1 MSMTPEPWQQ
11 RLVDEKDELSSR
23 LNRLGEF
30 MRTSIYETLSEDEKD
45 RILRQRDA
53 MNIYLETLVERIHAA
68 DFLA

>member
-1 MSMTPEPWQQ
+1 MTPEPWQQ

-23 LNRLGEF
+23 LNRLCDF
-30 MRTSIYETLSEDEKD
+30 MCTSIYETLSEDEKE

-53 MNIYLETLVERIHAA
+53 MNRYLEVLVERIHAA